1 MLCRIKLN
9 NISPFWYIV
18 EHGFKSYYV
27 VFEFKN
33 YKDKISQKE
42 IYSTEKY
49 LYAKSLRNVAIMLTT
64 KGADENAM
72 WAARGCLR
80 ENGKLIIVLD
90 GKDIEKMLRMKAQGE
105 DPSDHILSILDIML
119 EDLEK
124 W

>member
-1 MLCRIKLN
+1 
-9 NISPFWYIV
+9 
-18 EHGFKSYYV
+18 
-27 VFEFKN
+27 
-33 YKDKISQKE
+33 
-42 IYSTEKY
+42 
-49 LYAKSLRNVAIMLTT
+49 MLTT

-90 GKDIEKMLRMKAQGE
+90 GKDIEKMLRMKGQGE

-124 W
+124 